1 MWRMHDFTELRVWRR
16 ARRLAETAY
25 RTTRSFPKSERY
37 RLADQIRRCAMSVGA
52 NIAEGAGRPTDRDF
66 ARFVGV
72 AMGSLNERE
81 HHYFLALD
89 LEMITSEELAD
100 LRREIKA
107 TRAMATGLTSYLT
120 GATSEFQVGRRR
132 T

>member
-1 MWRMHDFTELRVWRR
+1 
-16 ARRLAETAY
+16 
-25 RTTRSFPKSERY
+25 
-37 RLADQIRRCAMSVGA
+37 MSVGA

-72 AMGSLNERE
+72 AMGSLNELE

-107 TRAMATGLTSYLT
+107 TRAMATGLRSYLT
-120 GATSEFQVGRRR
+120 AATSESQVGRRR